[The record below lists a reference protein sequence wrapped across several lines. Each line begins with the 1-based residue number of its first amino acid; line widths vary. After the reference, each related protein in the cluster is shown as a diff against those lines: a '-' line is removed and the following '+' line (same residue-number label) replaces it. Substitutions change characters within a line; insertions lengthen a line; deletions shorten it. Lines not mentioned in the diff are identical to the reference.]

1 MFIPSALDADIVLT
15 NLNPSHGVENRAG
28 LTTNDSPCMDL
39 FGKRRT
45 RMAKVEWSA
54 GIDHVS
60 GALSKPGKNPQHSCN
75 KMLLGT
81 HRTAATTNPNCNR
94 LFLRKKVERSTPVTT
109 NETRIRNRFSAV
121 AAAVAARAKDLSKMS
136 ADQAAFAAQKDQP
149 NGKKTM
155 KAYLWKLEKEAYDA
169 EHNG

>member
-1 MFIPSALDADIVLT
+1 MRPD
-15 NLNPSHGVENRAG
+15 
-28 LTTNDSPCMDL
+28 C
-39 FGKRRT
+39 RT

-75 KMLLGT
+75 KMLL
-81 HRTAATTNPNCNR
+81 CNR

-109 NETRIRNRFSAV
+109 NEVKQRNRFSAV
-121 AAAVAARAKDLSKMS
+121 AAAVAARAKDLMKIS

-149 NGKKTM
+149 GGVKTM

>member
-1 MFIPSALDADIVLT
+1 
-15 NLNPSHGVENRAG
+15 
-28 LTTNDSPCMDL
+28 
-39 FGKRRT
+39 
-45 RMAKVEWSA
+45 MAKVEWSA

-94 LFLRKKVERSTPVTT
+94 LFLRKKVERSTLVTT
-109 NETRIRNRFSAV
+109 NEVRQRSRFGAV
-121 AAAVAARAKDLSKMS
+121 SAAVAARSKDLSKMS
-136 ADQAAFAAQKDQP
+136 ADQMAFAAQKDQP

-155 KAYLWKLEKEAYDA
+155 LSFLWKLELEAYDA